1 MTVTTNPETAL
12 TRAELDALPDHY
24 HVGPIRIAPNIT
36 LAPMAGV
43 TDSVFRRMILRLG
56 GCGLVSTEMTNAA
69 SVSPKAMKRHHLL
82 DFYPE
87 ERPLTMQL
95 SGNDPDL
102 VAAAARSVEQLGA
115 DILDINCGCPSP
127 KVTGGG
133 HGASLL
139 RDLPRMGR
147 VLRAVKAA
155 VQIPVTLKFR
165 AGWDEQSLNFLET
178 ARLAEDAGVAAMAL
192 HPRTRE
198 QAYKG
203 SADWSRVAAVKRAVS
218 IPVIGSGDVKD
229 AHQALVRL
237 RESGADGVM
246 IGRGAMENPWI
257 FLQVAQLRRGEPIFQ
272 PAPAD
277 KLDFLLCYAA
287 MCEEELGARLAL
299 NKLKQLVGQF
309 VVGLPNASHFR
320 VAVHTSPD
328 LTKAREAIERFFTPF
343 VEAGEPGSPAPLLPA
358 RGEAEGAPLLPAGD
372 EAGEPEA
379 PILTC

>member
-1 MTVTTNPETAL
+1 MTRPHPFWYNQPVTIETTTTDETML
-12 TRAELDALPDHY
+12 TREDIDRLPAEY
-24 HVGPIRIAPNIT
+24 HVAHIRIAPNIT

-69 SVSPKAMKRHHLL
+69 SVSPKALKRHNLL

-95 SGNDPDL
+95 SGNEPDL
-102 VAAAARSVEQLGA
+102 VAAAARTVEQLGA

-147 VLRAVKAA
+147 LLRAVREA

-165 AGWDEQSLNFLET
+165 AGWDEQSLNFLDT
-178 ARLAEDAGVAAMAL
+178 AKLAEDAGVAALAL

-198 QAYKG
+198 QAYRG
-203 SADWSRVAAVKRAVS
+203 SADWSRVAAVKAAVS

-229 AHQALVRL
+229 AHDALVRL
-237 RESGADGVM
+237 RDSRSDGVM
-246 IGRGAMENPWI
+246 IGRGAMENPWLFMQI
-257 FLQVAQLRRGEPIFQ
+257 AQIRRGEAPFQ
-272 PAPAD
+272 PGPAD
-277 KLDFLLCYAA
+277 KLDFLLRYMT
-287 MCEEELGARLAL
+287 MCEEEMISRLAL
-299 NKLKQLVGQF
+299 NKAKQLIGQF
-309 VVGLPNASHFR
+309 VVGLPGASHLR
-320 VAVHTSPD
+320 VAVHTSQS
-328 LTKAREAIERFFTPF
+328 TAQAREAIERYFAPF
-343 VEAGEPGSPAPLLPA
+343 VE
-358 RGEAEGAPLLPAGD
+358 EALAQASAAD
-372 EAGEPEA
+372 
-379 PILTC
+379 

>member
-1 MTVTTNPETAL
+1 MFNSNWYNEAML
-12 TRAELDALPDHY
+12 THDELQALPDHY
-24 HVGPIRIAPNIT
+24 DIGPIRIRPNLT

-69 SVSPKAMKRHHLL
+69 SVSPKALKRHHLL

-87 ERPLTMQL
+87 ERPLAMQL

-102 VAAAARSVEQLGA
+102 VANSARIVEQLGA

-139 RDLPRMGR
+139 RDLPRMGQ
-147 VLRAVKAA
+147 VLRAVRAA

-165 AGWDEQSLNFLET
+165 AGWDEQQLNFLDT
-178 ARLAEDAGVAAMAL
+178 ARLAEDCGIAALAL

-203 SADWSRVAAVKRAVS
+203 SADWSRVAAVKRTVG

-229 AHQALVRL
+229 ARDALIRL
-237 RESGADGVM
+237 RDSGADGVM

-257 FLQVAQLRRGEPIFQ
+257 FMQIAQIRAGLPMFEPT
-272 PAPAD
+272 PAD
-277 KLDFLLCYAA
+277 KCAFLLAYAA
-287 MCEEELGARLAL
+287 LCVEEMPARLAL

-309 VVGLPNASHFR
+309 VVGLPNSSHLR
-320 VAVHTSPD
+320 VAVHTSQD
-328 LTKAREAIERFFTPF
+328 LTLACEQIEAFFAPF
-343 VEAGEPGSPAPLLPA
+343 SAAEPPQPVAA
-358 RGEAEGAPLLPAGD
+358 D
-372 EAGEPEA
+372 
-379 PILTC
+379 

>member
-1 MTVTTNPETAL
+1 MFTHEAL
-12 TRAELDALPDHY
+12 AALPDHY
-24 HVGPIRIAPNIT
+24 DVAHLRIAPNIT

-43 TDSVFRRMILRLG
+43 TDSIFRRMILRLG

-69 SVSPKAMKRHHLL
+69 SVSPKALKRHGML

-102 VAAAARSVEQLGA
+102 IAAAARTVEQLGA

-127 KVTGGG
+127 KITGGG

-139 RDLPRMGR
+139 RDLPKMGR

-165 AGWDEQSLNFLET
+165 AGWDEQTLNFLDT
-178 ARLAEDAGVAAMAL
+178 AKLAEDAGIAALTL

-203 SADWSRVAAVKRAVS
+203 SADWSRVAAVKQAVA

-229 AHQALVRL
+229 AADALVRL
-237 RESGADGVM
+237 RDSGADGVM

-257 FLQVAQLRRGEPIFQ
+257 FLQIAQLRRGETPFA

-277 KLDFLLCYAA
+277 KLDFLLRYMAL
-287 MCEEELGARLAL
+287 CEAELPGRPAL
-299 NKLKQLVGQF
+299 NRLKQLIGQF
-309 VVGLPNASHFR
+309 VVGLPGATHLR
-320 VAVHTSPD
+320 VAVHTSQV
-328 LTKAREAIERFFTPF
+328 LQQARDAIETYFAPF
-343 VEAGEPGSPAPLLPA
+343 VAATVA
-358 RGEAEGAPLLPAGD
+358 AV
-372 EAGEPEA
+372 
-379 PILTC
+379 